1 VGGGSELSTQLIISD
16 LLEEISFV
24 PRGANGK
31 EYLLVK
37 EHKMKGDIL
46 KSIAETPDEELLKAL
61 AEAKLDKESMDV
73 LEAVGSILKTYK
85 DKLPAESL
93 AILAKAC
100 GYPEPK
106 EPEKKKEGKDD
117 EDDEDETYGC
127 TKEQLEKMDPGTRAI
142 FEKMIARIDASDRE
156 AKESARLAKE
166 LKEEQLNKEYFE
178 KAQILKNI
186 PGLVP
191 EEYGPVMKAL
201 GEGYPAEFK
210 KIYDILKAADAL
222 LEKSVVWGEIGSA
235 RTVSSGSAMYKIQ
248 KAAEALVRKDTSG
261 MTYEDAVEKVLDDH
275 PEWYE
280 EYESGRSEALKGA
293 V

>member
-1 VGGGSELSTQLIISD
+1 M
-16 LLEEISFV
+16 EEISFV

-117 EDDEDETYGC
+117 ED
-127 TKEQLEKMDPGTRAI
+127 
-142 FEKMIARIDASDRE
+142 
-156 AKESARLAKE
+156 
-166 LKEEQLNKEYFE
+166 
-178 KAQILKNI
+178 
-186 PGLVP
+186 
-191 EEYGPVMKAL
+191 
-201 GEGYPAEFK
+201 
-210 KIYDILKAADAL
+210 
-222 LEKSVVWGEIGSA
+222 
-235 RTVSSGSAMYKIQ
+235 
-248 KAAEALVRKDTSG
+248 
-261 MTYEDAVEKVLDDH
+261 
-275 PEWYE
+275 
-280 EYESGRSEALKGA
+280 
-293 V
+293 